1 MLPNLLQCDFQIIVS
16 SFLCMLGPLRF
27 LEHGL
32 IGHPHGSQMEASFES
47 IRYSVPDFA
56 QDRPTAQDTM
66 VQTMAL
72 SLSNF
77 KLFGNLGSAAAM
89 VRFMVGMS

>member
-1 MLPNLLQCDFQIIVS
+1 MFGLL
-16 SFLCMLGPLRF
+16 LF
-27 LEHGL
+27 LERGL
-32 IGHPHGSQMEASFES
+32 IGLPHGSRMEASFES

-89 VRFMVGMS
+89 ARFMVGMS